1 MTNLETNF
9 LEVFTRKAVRFCSR
23 AVRRFPAP
31 LAQMRTALIWDFR
44 QWFCKESARRAV
56 RVIIMIKQG
65 IKQIVKIKRL
75 AVHKHEKDRKKRNLK
90 SAIFHVHRAIN
101 KFI

>member
-1 MTNLETNF
+1 MVLQ
-9 LEVFTRKAVRFCSR
+9 RKRS
-23 AVRRFPAP
+23 
-31 LAQMRTALIWDFR
+31 QGRTGH
-44 QWFCKESARRAV
+44 
-56 RVIIMIKQG
+56 MIKQG

-101 KFI
+101 KFISISYFIHFVIEKSLPST